1 MNITK
6 LPSGSYRIRETV
18 NGVTYSKTVK
28 FKPKKYEAEQIIADM
43 VETGES
49 SMTRMTVKEAMEKYI
64 ELKEKSL
71 SPSTIAAYTG
81 YIKVFP
87 TNILN
92 THLSAINE
100 YDLQIA
106 INKLAIGKSTKYIK
120 NLISFLTSSIK
131 MFRKKLILDIV
142 IPDDNRP
149 KNEAYEPTDEDIK
162 KVISAIEGTKFEVP
176 IKLAMLGLRRS
187 EICALTIEDIGDCSA
202 TINKVLVRDKNK
214 NWVIKNKMKNGAPER
229 TVYIPKSLEERIRQ
243 QGYIYKGCP
252 ELIYDK
258 LSNTLK
264 SLGIEHF
271 PLHRLRHYYASVSHA
286 LGVPDEYIMLN
297 GGWKSDTVLKKVYRH
312 AQKDRVE
319 ALGEPVREHYKKLM
333 G

>member
-6 LPSGSYRIRETV
+6 LPSGSYRIRKMVNGQMYIKTV
-18 NGVTYSKTVK
+18 N
-28 FKPKKYEAEQIIADM
+28 FKPKKWEAEQIIAEM

-49 SMTRMTVKEAMEKYI
+49 SITRMTVKEAMEKYI

-87 TNILN
+87 NNVLN

-106 INKLAIGKSTKYIK
+106 INKLSIGKSTKYIK
-120 NLISFLTSSIK
+120 NLVSFLTSSIK

-149 KNEAYEPTDEDIK
+149 KKEAYEPTDEDIK
-162 KVISAIEGTKFEVP
+162 KVVEAIEGTKFEVP

-187 EICALTIEDIGDCSA
+187 EICALAIEDIGDCSA

-214 NWVIKNKMKNGAPER
+214 NWVIKNKMKNGVPER
-229 TVYIPKSLEERIRQ
+229 TVYIPKSLEERIKQ

-264 SLGIEHF
+264 ALGIEHF

-319 ALGEPVREHYKKLM
+319 ALGKPVREHYKKLM